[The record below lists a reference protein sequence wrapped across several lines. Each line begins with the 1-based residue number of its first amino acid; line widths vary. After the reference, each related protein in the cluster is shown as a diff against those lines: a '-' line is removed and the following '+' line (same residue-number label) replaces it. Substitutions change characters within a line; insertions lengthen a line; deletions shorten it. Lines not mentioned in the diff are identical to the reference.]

1 MESSCKIR
9 VLPEQFFK
17 ERISILLRWEK
28 CIIFLF
34 ATSLLRELGVLPFT
48 ISLFLFIVLYIGFP
62 MPVIAQTDDEQE
74 KAFVSMF
81 NDQSVVTATRSS
93 KPLSQVAEDVTII
106 TASDIKLSGAHTL
119 VDVLNNITGVQVF
132 TTGGPG
138 SIASVSLQGSDSRH
152 VTVAIDGVIINTLS
166 DNTADIAAIPVQNIE
181 RIEIIKGPASS
192 AWGSALG
199 GIINI
204 ITKSADTTKK
214 AKGELDLTYGERTT
228 NDSRAEIYGKLSQ
241 FGYYFYA
248 GRFVSDGFR
257 PFNAIE
263 DNNVY
268 TKLSYHEGVSDV
280 VLTLSYTG
288 GSRGILE
295 EESAGLDIG
304 DAFNYLRSSLSFNTK
319 VADSIDFSLALHAL
333 QQQYHQD
340 YSLISS
346 GQDILRNYYNE
357 TDIGGTIKAGW
368 KSDVHNVVFGSD
380 YDSGILRSNGV
391 SGLKKGLDKA
401 AVFINDSITAIPR
414 LTITPGLRYDN
425 TNTNGDFVS
434 PSFGATYKLSDAFL
448 LRADAARGF
457 NVPPLSYTYG
467 NGSSIP
473 ANPNLRVEEVTSYQ
487 AGFETTVIP
496 FTNLKVMLFH
506 HIVSN
511 AIAFQ
516 PVTPTTTIIVNR
528 DKDRRQG
535 VESEIST
542 TPIYNI
548 SLTAGASFIG
558 SRNINTDTILPDTP
572 TYTYDFGFKYNDN
585 DSLKALLKGHYIWWN
600 DQSLAGGKYNAL
612 IVDANISKV
621 LARNKGVVWET
632 FFAVNNIFN
641 GDQYAYGIYKNPGR
655 WVEGGVRMSF

>member
-1 MESSCKIR
+1 MSTSSSWELS
-9 VLPEQFFK
+9 VLP
-17 ERISILLRWEK
+17 STL
-28 CIIFLF
+28 
-34 ATSLLRELGVLPFT
+34 SLLLL
-48 ISLFLFIVLYIGFP
+48 IVLYIGLP
-62 MPVIAQTDDEQE
+62 MLALAETDEQE

-81 NDQSVVTATRSS
+81 NDQSVVTPTRSS
-93 KPLSQVAEDVTII
+93 KPLSQVAENVTVI
-106 TASDIKLSGAHTL
+106 TAQDIKLSGAHTL

-138 SIASVSLQGSDSRH
+138 NIVTVSLQGSDPRH
-152 VTVAIDGVIINTLS
+152 VTVAIDGMIINNLS

-204 ITKSADTTKK
+204 ITKSADTTKEL
-214 AKGELDLTYGERTT
+214 KGSLFTSYGERTT
-228 NDSRAEIYGKLSQ
+228 NDTRAEVFGRLSQ

-257 PFNAIE
+257 PNNAIE
-263 DNNVY
+263 NNNIY
-268 TKLSYHEGVSDV
+268 TKLAYHAGVSDV
-280 VLTLSYTG
+280 VLSLSYTE

-295 EESAGLDIG
+295 EQSAGVDIG

-333 QQQYHQD
+333 RQQYHQD

-346 GQDILRNYYNE
+346 GQDLLRDYYND
-357 TDIGGTIKAGW
+357 TDIGGTIKAAW

-391 SGLKKGLDKA
+391 SGLKKRLDKA

-425 TNTNGDFVS
+425 TNTNGDFTS
-434 PSFGATYKLSDAFL
+434 PSLGATYKLTDAFL

-467 NGSSIP
+467 NGSSITS
-473 ANPNLRVEEVTSYQ
+473 NPDLKVEEVTSYQ
-487 AGFETTVIP
+487 AGIETTAIP
-496 FTNLKVMLFH
+496 FMNLKVMLFH

-511 AIAFQ
+511 AIVLER
-516 PVTPTTTIIVNR
+516 VTSTTSMVVNR

-558 SRNINTDTILPDTP
+558 SRNINTDSIIQNAP
-572 TYTYDFGFKYNDN
+572 TCTYDFGLKYDDN
-585 DSLKALLKGHYIWWN
+585 DSVKALLKGHYIWWN
-600 DQSLAGGKYNAL
+600 TIAADGGKYNAL

-621 LARNKGVVWET
+621 LAKNKWAVWET
-632 FFAVNNIFN
+632 FLAVNNLFN
-641 GDQYAYGIYKNPGR
+641 GDQYAIGLYKNPHR

>member
-1 MESSCKIR
+1 M
-9 VLPEQFFK
+9 
-17 ERISILLRWEK
+17 
-28 CIIFLF
+28 
-34 ATSLLRELGVLPFT
+34 LPFT
-48 ISLFLFIVLYIGFP
+48 LSLFLVIVLHIGFP
-62 MPVIAQTDDEQE
+62 MPVLAQTDDEQE

-93 KPLSQVAEDVTII
+93 KPLSQVAENVTIV
-106 TASDIKLSGAHTL
+106 TAGDIKMSGAHTL
-119 VDVLNNITGVQVF
+119 VDVLSNITGVLVF

-138 SIASVSLQGSDSRH
+138 NIASVSLQGSDARH
-152 VTVAIDGVIINTLS
+152 VTVAIDGVIINNLA

-214 AKGELDLTYGERTT
+214 AKGELDLMYGERTT
-228 NDSRAEIYGKLSQ
+228 NDSRAELYGRLSSQ

-257 PFNAIE
+257 PNNATE

-280 VLTLSYTG
+280 VLSLSYTE
-288 GSRGILE
+288 GSRGILQDQPD
-295 EESAGLDIG
+295 GLDIG

-319 VADSIDFSLALHAL
+319 VADSIDFSLALHAS
-333 QQQYHQD
+333 QQQRHED

-346 GQDILRNYYNE
+346 GQDILRNYYND

-368 KSDVHNVVFGSD
+368 KSDVHNIVFGSD
-380 YDSGILRSNGV
+380 YDSGILRSNNV
-391 SGLKKGLDKA
+391 SGLKKRLDKA
-401 AVFINDSITAIPR
+401 AVFINDSITAVPS
-414 LTITPGLRYDN
+414 LTVTPGLRYDH

-434 PSFGATYKLSDAFL
+434 PSFGATYKLSDVFL

-457 NVPPLSYTYG
+457 NVPPLYYTYG
-467 NGSSIP
+467 DGSSVI
-473 ANPNLRVEEVTSYQ
+473 ANPNLKVEEVTSYQ
-487 AGFETTVIP
+487 GGVETTVIP
-496 FTNLKVMLFH
+496 FMNLKVMLFH

-511 AIAFQ
+511 AIDFQ
-516 PVTPTTTIIVNR
+516 PVTSTTTIIVNR

-535 VESEIST
+535 IESEIST
-542 TPIYNI
+542 IPIYNI

-558 SRNINTDTILPDTP
+558 SRNINTNSIVPNVP
-572 TYTYDFGFKYNDN
+572 TSTYDFGLKYDDT

-600 DQSLAGGKYNAL
+600 ATAAHGGNYNAL
-612 IVDANISKV
+612 IVDADISKV
-621 LARNKGVVWET
+621 LVKNKSVVWET
-632 FFAVNNIFN
+632 FLALNNIFN
-641 GDQYAYGIYKNPGR
+641 GDQYAFSFYKNPHR

>member
-1 MESSCKIR
+1 
-9 VLPEQFFK
+9 
-17 ERISILLRWEK
+17 
-28 CIIFLF
+28 
-34 ATSLLRELGVLPFT
+34 
-48 ISLFLFIVLYIGFP
+48 
-62 MPVIAQTDDEQE
+62 MPALAQTDEEQE

-93 KPLSQVAEDVTII
+93 KPLSQTAENITII
-106 TASDIKLSGAHTL
+106 TAEDIKLSGAHTL
-119 VDVLNNITGVQVF
+119 VDVLNNITGVQVL

-138 SIASVSLQGSDSRH
+138 SIASVSLQGSDSTH
-152 VTVAIDGVIINTLS
+152 VTVAIDGVIINNLS

-214 AKGELDLTYGERTT
+214 AKGELDLMYGERTT

-241 FGYYFYA
+241 LGYYFYA

-257 PFNAIE
+257 PFNTIE
-263 DNNVY
+263 NNNVF
-268 TKLSYHEGVSDV
+268 TKLNYHAGVSDL
-280 VLTLSYTG
+280 VLSLSYTE

-295 EESAGLDIG
+295 DQPAGLELG
-304 DAFNYLRSSLSFNTK
+304 DAFNYLRSYLSFNTK

-333 QQQYHQD
+333 HQQYHQD

-346 GQDILRNYYNE
+346 GLDILRNYFND
-357 TDIGGTIKAGW
+357 TDIGGTIKANW
-368 KSDVHNVVFGSD
+368 KSEVHNVVLGID
-380 YDSGILRSNGV
+380 YDSGILRSNNV
-391 SGLKKGLDKA
+391 SGFKRTLDKT
-401 AVFINDSITAIPR
+401 AVFINDTITAIPG

-434 PSFGATYKLSDAFL
+434 PSFGATYKLSDVFL

-457 NVPPLSYTYG
+457 NVPPLYYTYG
-467 NGSSIP
+467 DGNSIS
-473 ANPNLRVEEVTSYQ
+473 ANPNLKVEEVTSFQ
-487 AGFETTVIP
+487 AGIETTVIP
-496 FTNLKVMLFH
+496 FSTLKVILFH

-511 AIAFQ
+511 AIAIEQ
-516 PVTPTTTIIVNR
+516 VTPTTTIIVNQ
-528 DKDRRQG
+528 DKDRHQG
-535 VESEIST
+535 IESEIST

-558 SRNINTDTILPDTP
+558 SRNIKTNSIIQNTP
-572 TYTYDFGFKYNDN
+572 TCTYDFGLKYDDT

-600 DQSLAGGKYNAL
+600 DSASAGGNYNAL

-621 LARNKGVVWET
+621 LVKNKWVTWET
-632 FFAVNNIFN
+632 FVAVNNIFN
-641 GDQYAYGIYKNPGR
+641 GDQYAIGPYKNPHR
-655 WVEGGVRMSF
+655 WVEGGVRMSY

>member
-1 MESSCKIR
+1 MISTSLSMES
-9 VLPEQFFK
+9 
-17 ERISILLRWEK
+17 
-28 CIIFLF
+28 
-34 ATSLLRELGVLPFT
+34 GVSPFT
-48 ISLFLFIVLYIGFP
+48 LSLFLLLVLHIGLP
-62 MPVIAQTDDEQE
+62 MHVLAQTDDEQE

-81 NDQSVVTATRSS
+81 SDQSVVTATRSS
-93 KPLSQVAEDVTII
+93 KPLSQTAENVTVI
-106 TASDIKLSGAHTL
+106 TAEDIKLSGAHTL
-119 VDVLNNITGVQVF
+119 VDVLNNITGVQVLV
-132 TTGGPG
+132 TGGPG

-152 VTVAIDGVIINTLS
+152 VTVAIDGVIINNLS

-214 AKGELDLTYGERTT
+214 AKGELDIMYGERTT
-228 NDSRAEIYGKLSQ
+228 NDSRAEIYGRLSQ

-257 PFNAIE
+257 LNNATE
-263 DNNVY
+263 NNNVF

-280 VLTLSYTG
+280 VLSLSYTE

-295 EESAGLDIG
+295 DQPDGLDIG
-304 DAFNYLRSSLSFNTK
+304 DAFTYLRSSLSFNTK

-333 QQQYHQD
+333 KQQRHQD

-346 GQDILRNYYNE
+346 GQDILRNYFND
-357 TDIGGTIKAGW
+357 TDIGGTIKANW

-401 AVFINDSITAIPR
+401 AVFVNDSITAVPR
-414 LTITPGLRYDN
+414 LTVTPGLRYDY
-425 TNTNGDFVS
+425 TNTNGDFIS
-434 PSFGATYKLSDAFL
+434 PSFGATYKFSDVFL

-467 NGSSIP
+467 NGSSIIS
-473 ANPNLRVEEVTSYQ
+473 NPNLKVEGVTSYQ
-487 AGFETTVIP
+487 AGIETTVIP
-496 FTNLKVMLFH
+496 FTNLKVMMFH

-511 AIAFQ
+511 AIALE
-516 PVTPTTTIIVNR
+516 PVTSTTSVLVNR

-535 VESEIST
+535 IESEIST

-558 SRNINTDTILPDTP
+558 ARNINTNSIILNTP
-572 TYTYDFGFKYNDN
+572 TCTYDFGLKYDDR
-585 DSLKALLKGHYIWWN
+585 DSLKALVKGHYIWWTSEASN
-600 DQSLAGGKYNAL
+600 GGNYNAL

-621 LARNKGVVWET
+621 LARNKWVVWEG

-641 GDQYAYGIYKNPGR
+641 GDQYAIGLYRNPHR